1 MATEKTNIPVPEE
14 QVGPAEDVKNVTE
27 REESAAARPAGIP
40 VAAEEESAPAKE
52 EGADTATETVN
63 FTEED
68 AALDAAQPELD
79 MGEATDEERAQE
91 ECADAETART
101 LEDIARL
108 DKPRLIEL
116 FATLLR
122 TKPVQQIRRE
132 AEAIKVAFY
141 KLHRAEYEQ
150 RRREFAEAGG
160 AAEDFAPQPDTDEA
174 RLKELFAEYRKRRA
188 EYLANIEKEK
198 EENLRTKLH
207 IIEELKELVN
217 GNETVNSTFNAFRD
231 LQQRWRDTGIV
242 PQTNVKELW
251 ETYNLHV
258 ENFYNYIKINKELR
272 DLDLRRNYE
281 SKVQLCEAAEAL
293 MLEPSVVTAF
303 RKLQDLHDRWRETG
317 PVANEYKETLW
328 ERFKEASTRIN
339 KQHQEHFEKLKEEQ
353 RHNLE
358 LKTELC
364 IKVEELSSEIL
375 TTHKEWSKASER
387 LIEIQKVWKT
397 IGFAPQKDNARIY
410 ERFRNACDRFFEQKR
425 EYYEQL
431 KSEMDTNL
439 QLKTEIC
446 EQAESLQESEQWKKT
461 TDELIALQ
469 KRWKEIGPVSRR
481 HSDAVWKRFR
491 TACDRFFERK
501 TAHFSGVDAQHEENL
516 KAKLAL
522 LEEMEAAD
530 IATGGFE
537 RIKEFQRRWNEIGF
551 VPLKQKDEVQK
562 RYRAVVDGM
571 FATLRGGE
579 RERSMDRF
587 RSKVSDLRSSGDKRL
602 RFERDRLYNKVKQLE
617 SDIAT
622 LENNIGFFSRSRNAE
637 AMIHEVEA
645 KIAKAKQEMADTIEK
660 IKLIDSQQ
668 EQGDK

>member
-160 AAEDFAPQPDTDEA
+160 AAEDFAPQPDADEA

-242 PQTNVKELW
+242 PQANVKEL
-251 ETYNLHV
+251 
-258 ENFYNYIKINKELR
+258 
-272 DLDLRRNYE
+272 
-281 SKVQLCEAAEAL
+281 
-293 MLEPSVVTAF
+293 
-303 RKLQDLHDRWRETG
+303 
-317 PVANEYKETLW
+317 
-328 ERFKEASTRIN
+328 
-339 KQHQEHFEKLKEEQ
+339 
-353 RHNLE
+353 
-358 LKTELC
+358 
-364 IKVEELSSEIL
+364 
-375 TTHKEWSKASER
+375 
-387 LIEIQKVWKT
+387 
-397 IGFAPQKDNARIY
+397 
-410 ERFRNACDRFFEQKR
+410 
-425 EYYEQL
+425 
-431 KSEMDTNL
+431 
-439 QLKTEIC
+439 
-446 EQAESLQESEQWKKT
+446 
-461 TDELIALQ
+461 
-469 KRWKEIGPVSRR
+469 
-481 HSDAVWKRFR
+481 
-491 TACDRFFERK
+491 
-501 TAHFSGVDAQHEENL
+501 
-516 KAKLAL
+516 
-522 LEEMEAAD
+522 
-530 IATGGFE
+530 
-537 RIKEFQRRWNEIGF
+537 
-551 VPLKQKDEVQK
+551 
-562 RYRAVVDGM
+562 
-571 FATLRGGE
+571 
-579 RERSMDRF
+579 
-587 RSKVSDLRSSGDKRL
+587 
-602 RFERDRLYNKVKQLE
+602 
-617 SDIAT
+617 
-622 LENNIGFFSRSRNAE
+622 
-637 AMIHEVEA
+637 
-645 KIAKAKQEMADTIEK
+645 
-660 IKLIDSQQ
+660 
-668 EQGDK
+668 